1 MFLTQEKT
9 CFLIIEMPKERNAL
23 MHYSSSVESIIS
35 PLSRFS
41 WDRTKNQVY
50 INLEAIVN
58 WFENQVLEVVV
69 QLKGW
74 KRFVKMQILR
84 GSLCNKSFIEF
95 RT

>member
-1 MFLTQEKT
+1 
-9 CFLIIEMPKERNAL
+9 MPKERNAL

-50 INLEAIVN
+50 INLEAKAN
-58 WFENQVLEVVV
+58 WFENQVEEVEV

-74 KRFVKMQILR
+74 KRFVKMQILK
-84 GSLCNKSFIEF
+84 GSLCKKSFIEF

>member
-1 MFLTQEKT
+1 MKMFLTQEKT

-50 INLEAIVN
+50 INLEAKAN
-58 WFENQVLEVVV
+58 LFENQVEEVVV
-69 QLKGW
+69 QL
-74 KRFVKMQILR
+74 L
-84 GSLCNKSFIEF
+84 S
-95 RT
+95 

>member
-41 WDRTKNQVY
+41 WDRTRAWTKYMKQKQGDDELLY
-50 INLEAIVN
+50 
-58 WFENQVLEVVV
+58 WFENQVENLEVERD
-69 QLKGW
+69 L
-74 KRFVKMQILR
+74 
-84 GSLCNKSFIEF
+84 
-95 RT
+95 